1 MFFNFAFIDVYTS
14 SLFWITFVT
23 RWILT
28 IKASTKVDTCANAIA
43 NTFIQTFIDIMTCS
57 ITGQLVSRMALALI
71 TSFGVDAYSIV
82 TDLIKAFIGINAGCS
97 IKFTTFVTFYL

>member
-28 IKASTKVDTCANAIA
+28 IKASTKVDTCATVIA
-43 NTFIQTFIDIMTCS
+43 NTSIQAFIGIMICS
-57 ITGQLVSRMALALI
+57 ITGIGIQDGI
-71 TSFGVDAYSIV
+71 DIDNF
-82 TDLIKAFIGINAGCS
+82 LIKVFLSINAGCS